1 MKSRLLILLAIV
13 AVSAT
18 MIYSKCGG
26 GDKPNPPADQTD
38 RLAEILKDLDRES
51 YSLSFDKAIDGA
63 GIKQTSYGA
72 ESLLAFADPQDLI
85 CPEPFRLKIR
95 RVPIWRIPIRVLP
108 TCPTM
113 IPFEKFN
120 GINEFLAKAD
130 PAQFGSMKAI
140 KVDGGGALL
149 ATERFTASFA
159 NAKLDKYD
167 EALSN
172 LDGAKFLILNAGGGG
187 DTLGMP
193 RDFYGYGDIN
203 SAVLKKYKVSLKD
216 ILKPQ
221 LKGCFDIL
229 VLERLKEL
237 LGRVNPTTYRD
248 LTVTPLA
255 QDKNIGILTAGK
267 Q

>member
-1 MKSRLLILLAIV
+1 MKSRLLVLLTIV

-26 GDKPNPPADQTD
+26 NGGKKPKPADQTD
-38 RLAEILKDLDRES
+38 RLADILKDLDKES
-51 YSLSFDKAIDGA
+51 YSLSFEKSIDGA

-72 ESLLAFADPQDLI
+72 ESLLAYADPQDLI

-95 RVPIWRIPIRVLP
+95 RVPIWRLPTRPVP

-113 IPFEKFN
+113 IPFERFN
-120 GINEFLAKAD
+120 GINELLARAD
-130 PAQFGSMKAI
+130 PAQFGAMKAI

-149 ATERFTASFA
+149 ATQLFTAPYASL
-159 NAKLDKYD
+159 KLDKYD
-167 EALSN
+167 EAMSS
-172 LDGAKFLILNAGGGG
+172 LDGEKFLILNAGGG

-203 SAVLKKYKVSLKD
+203 STVLKKYKLSLKD

-221 LKGCFDIL
+221 LKGCYDIL

-237 LGRVNPTTYRD
+237 LGRMNPAAFRD
-248 LTVTPLA
+248 LKVTPMA
-255 QDKNIGILTAGK
+255 QDKNIGILTSGK